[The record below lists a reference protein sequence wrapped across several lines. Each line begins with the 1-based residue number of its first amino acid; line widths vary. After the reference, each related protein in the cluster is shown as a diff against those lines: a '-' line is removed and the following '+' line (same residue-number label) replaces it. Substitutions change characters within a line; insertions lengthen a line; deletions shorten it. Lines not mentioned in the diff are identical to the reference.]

1 MQTPLLK
8 VGLTGGIATGKSHVL
23 RYFAELGA
31 AVIDADRIARE
42 VVRPGLP
49 AHAEIVQAFG
59 EEVLDNRGEIDRKAL
74 GARVFSS
81 PACLRRL
88 NAIMHPR
95 ILEAEDERIREL
107 GTGSPGRSHRMVVV
121 DAALMIEVGSYR
133 KYDQLV
139 LAYCPPATQL
149 RRVIQRDGISED
161 QARERIATQLPLLRK
176 VAYAD
181 YIVETSDEPSRT
193 RAQVEF
199 VYRDLLFRLDSGML
213 PVRRQA

>member
-1 MQTPLLK
+1 LQTPLLK

-49 AHAEIVQAFG
+49 AHGEIVQAFG
-59 EEVLDNRGEIDRKAL
+59 DEVLDKSGEIDRKAL
-74 GARVFSS
+74 GVLVFSC
-81 PACLRRL
+81 PARLRRL
-88 NAIMHPR
+88 NAILHPR
-95 ILEAEDERIREL
+95 ILGAEDERVREL
-107 GTGSPGRSHRMVVV
+107 ETGSPGRTHRMVVV

-139 LAYCPPATQL
+139 LVYCPPSTQL
-149 RRVIQRDGISED
+149 KRVVQRDGISED

-181 YIVETSDEPSRT
+181 YVIETSDEPSRT

-213 PVRRQA
+213 AVRSRL

>member
-59 EEVLDNRGEIDRKAL
+59 EKVLDSRGEIDRKAL
-74 GARVFSS
+74 GALVFSS
-81 PACLRRL
+81 PARLRRL

-95 ILEAEDERIREL
+95 ILEAEDEWVREL
-107 GTGSPGRSHRMVVV
+107 RTGSSGGKHRMVVV
-121 DAALMIEVGSYR
+121 DAALMIEVGSYC

-139 LAYCPPATQL
+139 LVYCPPSTQL
-149 RRVIQRDGISED
+149 QRVILRDGISEK
-161 QARERIATQLPLLRK
+161 QARERIATQLPLLQK

-181 YIVETSDEPSRT
+181 YVIETSDEPART
-193 RAQVEF
+193 RAQAEF
-199 VYRDLLFRLDSGML
+199 IYRDLLFRLDSGAL
-213 PVRRQA
+213 PVRRRA

>member
-1 MQTPLLK
+1 
-8 VGLTGGIATGKSHVL
+8 LTGGIATGKSHVL

-49 AHAEIVQAFG
+49 AHGEIVQAFG
-59 EEVLDNRGEIDRKAL
+59 DEVLDKSGEIDRKAL
-74 GARVFSS
+74 GVLVFSC
-81 PACLRRL
+81 PARLRRL
-88 NAIMHPR
+88 NAILHPR
-95 ILEAEDERIREL
+95 ILGAEDERVREL
-107 GTGSPGRSHRMVVV
+107 ETGSPGRTHRMVVV

-139 LAYCPPATQL
+139 LVYCPPSTQL
-149 RRVIQRDGISED
+149 KRVVQRDGISED

-181 YIVETSDEPSRT
+181 YVIETSDEPSRT

-213 PVRRQA
+213 AVRSRL